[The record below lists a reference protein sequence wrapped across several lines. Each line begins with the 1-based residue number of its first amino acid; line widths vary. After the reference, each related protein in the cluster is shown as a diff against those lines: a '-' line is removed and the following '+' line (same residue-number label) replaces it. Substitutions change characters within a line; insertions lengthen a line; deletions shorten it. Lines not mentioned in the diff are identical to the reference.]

1 MSLQT
6 ETLQKPASQPPWK
19 RFVARR
25 EISLLAV
32 LAFLFIVF
40 SVLSD
45 RFASVNTVG
54 QILNN
59 MAIVVIVGIGLA
71 LVLLTRNIDVSV
83 GSMVGLTAYFAA
95 DFAVKN
101 PQLPIIVVVLAS
113 CLLGLVLGSINGVII
128 ATLRVPSIMVT
139 LGTLYIYRG
148 IDSILAGSNQVTAQS
163 LPSGYGDL
171 ASWSLFGIP
180 GLVIYAF
187 VIAIAAHIFVRHT
200 FAGRS
205 LLAIGSN
212 PIAAEKMGIPA
223 KRRIF
228 AAFAISGLF
237 CGLAGVLW
245 GARYGTVDSSVASGY
260 EIVVLAAVVVGG
272 ISVNGGSG
280 TIGGVIIGAAILSVI
295 STGLALVNVSQFWL
309 QAIQGAVIIAAIVS
323 DSVIRTRVEARGVKA

>member
-1 MSLQT
+1 MSLKT
-6 ETLQKPASQPPWK
+6 ETLQKPVSRPSWK
-19 RFVARR
+19 RIAARR
-25 EISLLAV
+25 EASLIAV
-32 LAFLFIVF
+32 LALLFIVF
-40 SVLSD
+40 SALSD
-45 RFASVNTVG
+45 RFASMTTVS

-101 PQLPIIVVVLAS
+101 PELPIMVVVLAS
-113 CLLGLVLGSINGVII
+113 CLLGLALGSINGIII

-171 ASWSLFGIP
+171 ASWTLFGIP

-187 VIAIAAHIFVRHT
+187 VIAIAAHIFIRHT
-200 FAGRS
+200 FSGRS
-205 LLAIGSN
+205 FLAIGSN
-212 PIAAEKMGIPA
+212 PLAAQKMGIPA

-228 AAFAISGLF
+228 AAFAVSGLL

-280 TIGGVIIGAAILSVI
+280 TIGGVVIGAAILSVI

-323 DSVIRTRVEARGVKA
+323 DSIIRTRVEAGGVKS